1 MAEIEFAGLKLRGG
15 KIVALV
21 MGLST
26 LGGGAY
32 GVFEAYARYQA
43 MTEKIDSYVAP
54 DLTSIHQQLALVS
67 QELDAVRLRVGEI
80 QDITRDMR
88 EEARADAAGL
98 HEAMTGVERRTRLMD
113 GETREAMRT
122 AEQVLRSIISSA
134 QERFDARISSVDDKL
149 DAQDKRLRAMVQRA
163 LDNPLLKDK

>member
-15 KIVALV
+15 KMIAVIMA
-21 MGLST
+21 LST

-43 MTEKIDSYVAP
+43 MEKKINSYVAP
-54 DLTSIHQQLALVS
+54 DLTGIKQQLALVT

-88 EEARADAAGL
+88 EEARADAASL

-113 GETREAMRT
+113 GETREAMRS

-149 DAQDKRLRAMVQRA
+149 DAQDKRLRTMVQRA